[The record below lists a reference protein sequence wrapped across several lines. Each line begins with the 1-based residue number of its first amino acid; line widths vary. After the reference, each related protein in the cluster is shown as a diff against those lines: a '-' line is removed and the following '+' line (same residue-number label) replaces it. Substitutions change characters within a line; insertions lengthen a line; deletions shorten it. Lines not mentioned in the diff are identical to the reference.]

1 MNNKQRISIVISGI
15 VLAVALITTP
25 KYQMYEGK
33 RFPANEVSNFENKY
47 DFEAA
52 LIRGVAVLGLS
63 VSAYFVMKSKND
75 MEK

>member
-1 MNNKQRISIVISGI
+1 
-15 VLAVALITTP
+15 
-25 KYQMYEGK
+25 MYEGK